1 MESYQKYT
9 VRINKETYKRMRKLA
24 IDLDTTVKDLL
35 LRGFEKIEQE
45 HCTSSA
51 KNEKEDK

>member
-9 VRINKETYKRMRKLA
+9 VRINKDTYKRMRKLA
-24 IDLDTTVKDLL
+24 IDLDITVKELL

-45 HCTSSA
+45 NRT
-51 KNEKEDK
+51 KIEKED